1 MADFDVYRSP
11 FSWRYGSN
19 EMRYIWSE
27 INKRKLWRRI
37 WIALAQVESEY
48 GFISSSQIDE
58 LKKFADDI
66 NIDRALQIESEIHHD
81 LMAELLTFAE
91 QCPNA
96 AGVIHLGATSMDIE
110 DNADAIRI
118 RQSVLLVLFN
128 LKKLLLKIASF
139 IREWSD
145 LPVMA
150 FTHLQPAEP
159 TTLGYRFAL
168 YAQDLLADWQL
179 LENIYRHV
187 MGKGFKGAVG
197 SGASYVE
204 LIGRQN
210 FDEFEK
216 KLEDLLSLPF
226 FSVSSQTYPRR
237 QDYLVISALA
247 GMGATFYKLCFDLRI
262 LQSPPIGELSE
273 PFGKKQVGSSAMP
286 FKRNP
291 IQAEKVDSLARNL
304 AQMPLLAWHNA
315 AHSLLERTLDDSANR
330 RSLLPEA
337 FLTCD
342 EILRTCEKI
351 VTGLTINAPAIQKNL
366 ALYAPFS
373 STERLMMALAGA
385 GANRQELHAHL
396 REHAMKAWEAVQSGK
411 DNPLVELVSS
421 DPDFVSHFPPEELR
435 KMMSVE
441 GYSGIAP
448 KRALEISQSIQDF
461 FASTSDLPS
470 FEEYNWTA

>member
-19 EMRYIWSE
+19 VMRYIWSE
-27 INKRKLWRRI
+27 INKRKLWRKI
-37 WIALAQVESEY
+37 WIALARVESEY
-48 GFISSSQIDE
+48 GLASASQIDE
-58 LKKFADDI
+58 LNKFADA
-66 NIDRALQIESEIHHD
+66 IDLERALQIESEIHHD

-110 DNADAIRI
+110 DNADAIRM
-118 RQSVLLVLFN
+118 RQSLILILEN
-128 LKKLLLKIASF
+128 LKNLLLKMAGF
-139 IREWSD
+139 IKEWAG

-179 LENIYRHV
+179 LENIYHQI

-197 SGASYVE
+197 NGASYME

-210 FDEFEK
+210 YDEFEK

-226 FSVSSQTYPRR
+226 FPVSSQTYPRR

-247 GMGATFYKLCFDLRI
+247 GMGATLYKLCFDLRI

-337 FLTCD
+337 FLSCD
-342 EILRTCEKI
+342 EILKTCGQI
-351 VTGLTINAPAIQKNL
+351 IAGLTVNTGVIQKNL

-373 STERLMMALAGA
+373 STERLMMALAGV
-385 GANRQELHAHL
+385 GANRQELHARI
-396 REHAMKAWEAVQSGK
+396 REHAMKAWDAVQSGQN
-411 DNPLVELVSS
+411 NPLIEMVSN
-421 DPDFVSHFPPEELR
+421 DPDFTRYFSPEELQ
-435 KMMSVE
+435 KLMSVE
-441 GYSGIAP
+441 GYSGIASS
-448 KRALEISQSIQDF
+448 RALEISQRIQDII
-461 FASTSDLPS
+461 ASTTELPALKK
-470 FEEYNWTA
+470 YNWTA